1 MMCEMVCSSYGF
13 FVVCSF
19 TGRRR
24 HTSCSLVTGV
34 QTCALPICLALGL
47 PDSGV
52 AAGEGALDGEDRVAP
67 PDRFCSDR
75 RDDGR
80 ATAPS
85 LELAGEVGKLEKLA
99 PCKIGRAHV

>member
-1 MMCEMVCSSYGF
+1 M
-13 FVVCSF
+13 
-19 TGRRR
+19 
-24 HTSCSLVTGV
+24 
-34 QTCALPICLALGL
+34 ALGL

-52 AAGEGALDGEDRVAP
+52 AAGEGALDGEDRVDP

-99 PCKIGRAHV
+99 PCMRPAERTGQRHAGSPRIEQRVVAGIGIGLEEDRKSTRLKSSH

>member
-1 MMCEMVCSSYGF
+1 MS
-13 FVVCSF
+13 
-19 TGRRR
+19 RRPPR
-24 HTSCSLVTGV
+24 STRTDTLCPYPTLFRSV
-34 QTCALPICLALGL
+34 
-47 PDSGV
+47 D
-52 AAGEGALDGEDRVAP
+52 P

-99 PCKIGRAHV
+99 PCMRPAERTGQRHAGSPRIEQRVVAGIGIGLEEDRKSTRLKSSH